1 MITDSQAEAACAYIR
16 DKSPEYAK
24 AEAERIQLSE
34 FRKSKKALLMN
45 EKQGEPE
52 HVRAS
57 YAYAHDDYIA
67 LLDAIKDAVE
77 REETIRWRIEAARLQ
92 VEIWRTQSSNNRAQ
106 DQSHR

>member
-24 AEAERIQLSE
+24 AKAERIQLSE

-45 EKQGEPE
+45 EKQGPGHERE
-52 HVRAS
+52 S

-77 REETIRWRIEAARLQ
+77 REETIRWRIEAAKFQ
-92 VEIWRTQSSNNRAQ
+92 IEIWRTQSSNNRAQ
-106 DQSHR
+106 DQAHK

>member
-1 MITDSQAEAACAYIR
+1 MITDNQAEAACSYIR
-16 DKSPEYAK
+16 DKSPDYARAK
-24 AEAERIQLSE
+24 SERVQLME

-57 YAYAHDDYIA
+57 YAYAHHDYTV

-92 VEIWRTQSSNNRAQ
+92 VEIWRTQQATNRQ
-106 DQSHR
+106 TDNSHR